1 MKREAD
7 EQRLA
12 EFRGLREEA
21 WRIVKDDLAR
31 LQSDLEDRGIGD
43 RIKDRIGEEAHDVW
57 DATRD
62 IASEHKGIVAATV
75 AALVAWLLR
84 GPIGAAI
91 TALFGDADAA
101 DDRDRVEQDRRE
113 NVQGDEGDHP

>member
-31 LQSDLEDRGIGD
+31 LQSDIADRGIAE
-43 RIKDRIGEEAHDVW
+43 RIKDRVGEEAREVW

-62 IASEHKGIVAATV
+62 VATEHKGVSPRRSPCWSPGCCGARSAT
-75 AALVAWLLR
+75 
-84 GPIGAAI
+84 
-91 TALFGDADAA
+91 
-101 DDRDRVEQDRRE
+101 
-113 NVQGDEGDHP
+113 

>member
-21 WRIVKDDLAR
+21 WRIVRDDLSR

-91 TALFGDADAA
+91 TALFGDADTA
-101 DDRDRVEQDRRE
+101 DDREGSEQDARE

>member
-21 WRIVKDDLAR
+21 WRIVKADLAR
-31 LQSDLEDRGIGD
+31 LQSGLEDRGVAE

-57 DATRD
+57 DATRE
-62 IASEHKGIVAATV
+62 IAAEHKGVVAATI
-75 AALVAWLLR
+75 AALVAWFLR
-84 GPIGAAI
+84 GPIGS
-91 TALFGDADAA
+91 ALASLLGDEEGDEA
-101 DDRDRVEQDRRE
+101 EQDARE
-113 NVQGDEGDHP
+113 NAVADKGENP

>member
-12 EFRGLREEA
+12 EFRGLREDA

-31 LQSDLEDRGIGD
+31 LQSDIADRGIAD
-43 RIKDRIGEEAHDVW
+43 RIKDRVGEEAREVW

-62 IASEHKGIVAATV
+62 VATEHKGVVAATV
-75 AALVAWLLR
+75 AALIAWLLR
-84 GPIGAAI
+84 GPIGDAI
-91 TALFGDADAA
+91 AGLFGDDDGSDA
-101 DDRDRVEQDRRE
+101 EQDKRR
-113 NVQGDEGDHP
+113 NVMDDEGDIT